1 MPPDSARSKTG
12 DRIDIALRILG
23 IVVFLA
29 GIVMI
34 VMVFAWA
41 HDLVTSIDAQL
52 LDVQQVSAQA
62 ADEPASGDVVADP
75 GARSLGVTGVS
86 LALQFLGLLVLGWL
100 GAMVSSKGAELAS
113 GPNRS
118 SPSAGE

>member
-1 MPPDSARSKTG
+1 MPPESANSGTG

-34 VMVFAWA
+34 IMVFTWA
-41 HDLVTSIDAQL
+41 HGLVTDIDAQV
-52 LDVQQVSAQA
+52 LDVQQIAPQA
-62 ADEPASGDVVADP
+62 AEQAASEDVVADP
-75 GARSLGVTGVS
+75 GARPLAVTGAS

-113 GPNRS
+113 GPSGANRS
-118 SPSAGE
+118 KNQ